1 MTNIIEKFDKI
12 TKTASRSL
20 GFKITK
26 DEDKNPSSIIMVS
39 TKTITKQSVT
49 SFKKINPDALIVY
62 TEDLPKPKVQL
73 LNDFSW
79 GININS
85 LSIENAEK
93 NLKNKPDFIMFG
105 VQGSSIEPLE
115 EGSIG
120 RFLFVEN
127 DITEFYIKNLEDL
140 PIDVVV
146 TSLPK
151 EPNITLNTL
160 VTLANIRN
168 YITKYFFIECSNKL
182 TSRELQELREIG
194 VDGFIFNESI
204 GTKEILDLKE
214 NIIKLPDRKNK
225 NTSKSN
231 DRISFSTENV
241 DIEDEENDD
250 E

>member
-39 TKTITKQSVT
+39 TKTVTKQSVS
-49 SFKKINPDALIVY
+49 SFKKINPDALIIY
-62 TEDLPKPKVQL
+62 SEDLPKPKAQL
-73 LNDFSW
+73 LKDFSW
-79 GININS
+79 GISINS
-85 LSIENAEK
+85 LTIQKAEK
-93 NLKNKPDFIMFG
+93 TLKNKPEFIMFG
-105 VQGSSIEPLE
+105 VENSSIEPLE

-127 DITEFYIKNLEDL
+127 DITELYVKNLEDL

-146 TSLPK
+146 TSLPD

-160 VTLANIRN
+160 VVLSNIRN
-168 YITKYFFIECSNKL
+168 YITKYFFIESSKKL
-182 TSRELQELREIG
+182 TTRELQELREIG
-194 VDGFIFNESI
+194 IDGFIFNESI
-204 GTKEILDLKE
+204 GTKEILELKE
-214 NIIKLPDRKNK
+214 NILKLPDKKNK
-225 NTSKSN
+225 NTSKNN
-231 DRISFSTENV
+231 DRISFSVDNV
-241 DIEDEENDD
+241 DIENEDDD